1 MSTDPL
7 RIERRASQ
15 RFDFHLPVSMRL
27 AGTDR
32 EAPGFTQDV
41 SAGGTF
47 LYTDYPLSEGDA
59 VEVVMVMPGEIT
71 LGEGSRVRCRGRVTR
86 VTLAT
91 AGSKSGVAIHFE
103 GYEFLPEVAAAAAA
117 AGDAR
122 RASALH
128 DRSFEEEAGMSAHT
142 FDPRNM
148 TVI

>member
-1 MSTDPL
+1 MIRRPPRSTLFPYTTLFRSSCLDAYSVRFFQPAKLGKSGIKGLIFGGAMSTDPL

-59 VEVVMVMPGEIT
+59 VEVVMV
-71 LGEGSRVRCRGRVTR
+71 
-86 VTLAT
+86 
-91 AGSKSGVAIHFE
+91 
-103 GYEFLPEVAAAAAA
+103 
-117 AGDAR
+117 
-122 RASALH
+122 
-128 DRSFEEEAGMSAHT
+128 
-142 FDPRNM
+142 
-148 TVI
+148 